1 MRSPY
6 EVVREAADHDWR
18 SQAACL
24 QSKPDL
30 FFPVGGTDQAL
41 SQVDRAKQVC
51 ADCPVRTHCLS
62 WANRTGVSE
71 GVWGGLSA
79 EERKSLKRRNDRQ
92 RYRENSAS
100 NA

>member
-6 EVVREAADHDWR
+6 EVVTESADNDWR
-18 SQAACL
+18 MRAACL

-41 SQVDRAKQVC
+41 SQIDRAKRVC
-51 ADCPVRTHCLS
+51 ADCPVRTNCLL
-62 WANRTGVSE
+62 WANRANVSD

-92 RYRENSAS
+92 RYRENSVSPA
-100 NA
+100 